1 MAQLGNYLS
10 RFFRLILVAA
20 VLLAFLEVRWQIVV
34 PGIAVGLLG
43 YIGSEI
49 FVWYY
54 QTCIYLKAV
63 GQYARQTGHAF
74 SVGEC
79 WQAKIQ
85 WGVVIAAC
93 LALFVI
99 AITLNILWSTPVFV
113 CLAGLVIL
121 GVIIFW
127 GLRQRS
133 GYAEIRR
140 DFAARQG
147 WAIHGPTLQGE
158 HQGRRAE
165 ITTIKERPTRANRTS
180 SVGGLT
186 FTRLVLFLKS
196 PAETSFLIK
205 GQKVK
210 KSRPPALG
218 RHFLE
223 NADFRPRLV
232 AINPEEFSLHR
243 DRLVLKRRDEVC
255 HPAECLFLLDF
266 LRDVAPVVEAWPS
279 S

>member
-1 MAQLGNYLS
+1 MIQLGNYLS

-20 VLLAFLEVRWQIVV
+20 VVLAFLEVRWQIVV

-43 YIGSEI
+43 YIGTEI
-49 FVWYY
+49 FIWYY
-54 QTCIYLKAV
+54 QTYVYLKAV
-63 GQYARQTGHAF
+63 EQYARQTGHTF
-74 SVGEC
+74 STGEC
-79 WQAKIQ
+79 LQAKIQ

-93 LALFVI
+93 LALFVT
-99 AITLNILWSTPVFV
+99 AITLNIIWSTPLFV
-113 CLAGLVIL
+113 CLASLFIL

-133 GYAEIRR
+133 GYTEMRR

-147 WAIHGPTLQGE
+147 WTIHGPTLQGE

-165 ITTIKERPTRANRTS
+165 ITTIKERPSRTNRTS

-186 FTRLVLFLKS
+186 FTRLVLYLKS
-196 PAETSFLIK
+196 PVETSFLIK

-210 KSRPPALG
+210 KSRPLALG

-223 NADFRPRLV
+223 NAEFQPRLA

-243 DRLVLKRRDEVC
+243 DRLVLKRRDEAC
-255 HPAECLFLLDF
+255 HPAEWLFLLDF
-266 LRDVAPVVEAWPS
+266 LSDVAA
-279 S
+279 